1 MAYEQTKGSCVYLG
15 EETNKEIT
23 NISMTKIAFKGS
35 PVNTSGTLPKV
46 GDVAPDFTLVSGELS
61 EVKLS
66 DFKGKNVVLNIFPS
80 LDTGVC
86 AASVRKFNEK
96 AGSID
101 NTVVLGISSDLPF
114 ASSRFCSTEG
124 IKNTTALSV
133 FRNDSFA
140 KDYGVLL
147 VDGPLKGL
155 TARAVLVINPEG
167 KIIYKQ
173 LVPEITDEPDYNSAI
188 DSIV

>member
-1 MAYEQTKGSCVYLG
+1 
-15 EETNKEIT
+15 
-23 NISMTKIAFKGS
+23 MTKIAFKGD
-35 PVNTSGTLPKV
+35 PVQTNSELPNV
-46 GDVAPDFTLVSGELS
+46 GDIAPDFTLVSGDLS

-66 DFKGKNVVLNIFPS
+66 DYKGKNVVLNIFPS

-101 NTVVLGISSDLPF
+101 NTVVLGVSSDLPF

-124 IKNTTALSV
+124 IKNTVALST
-133 FRNDSFA
+133 FRNDTFA
-140 KDYGVLL
+140 KEYGVLMT
-147 VDGPLKGL
+147 DGPLKGL

-167 KIIYKQ
+167 KVIYKQ
-173 LVPEITDEPDYNSAI
+173 LVPEITEEPDYNSAI

>member
-1 MAYEQTKGSCVYLG
+1 MAKT
-15 EETNKEIT
+15 
-23 NISMTKIAFKGS
+23 AFKGN
-35 PVNTSGTLPKV
+35 PVETSGSLPKV
-46 GDVAPDFTLVSGELS
+46 GDKAPDFKLVNTSLE

-66 DFKGKNVVLNIFPS
+66 DYKGKNVVLNIFPS

-96 AGSID
+96 AGSLD

-114 ASSRFCSTEG
+114 ASGRFCSLEG
-124 IKNTTALSV
+124 IKNTVALSV
-133 FRNDSFA
+133 FRDDDFA

-147 VDGPLKGL
+147 VDGPMKGL
-155 TARAVLVINPEG
+155 TARAVVIINPEG
-167 KIIYKQ
+167 KVIYNQ
-173 LVPEITDEPDYNSAI
+173 LVPEITEEPDYNSAI

>member
-1 MAYEQTKGSCVYLG
+1 
-15 EETNKEIT
+15 
-23 NISMTKIAFKGS
+23 MTKIAFKGE
-35 PVNTSGTLPKV
+35 PVHTSGTLPNI
-46 GDVAPDFTLVSGELS
+46 GDVAPDFTLVSGELA

-66 DFKGKNVVLNIFPS
+66 DYKGKNVILNIFPS

-86 AASVRKFNEK
+86 AASVRKFNEQ
-96 AGSID
+96 AGSLN

-114 ASSRFCSTEG
+114 ASSRFCSIEG

-133 FRNDSFA
+133 FRNHSFA

-147 VDGPLKGL
+147 EDGPLKGL
-155 TARAVLVINPEG
+155 TSRAVIVINPEG
-167 KIIYKQ
+167 KVIYNEM
-173 LVPEITDEPDYNSAI
+173 VPEITQEPDYNSAI